1 MDKIRTKSVEKLL
14 EVFANIKDKED
25 IYNLLL
31 DLCTIKEIQ
40 DMSQRLETA
49 ELLQEGKSY
58 QEIMA
63 KTRVST
69 ATISRINRC
78 LHYGSDGY
86 EKAFASLKGS
96 KNK

>member
-78 LHYGSDGY
+78 LHYGSGGY